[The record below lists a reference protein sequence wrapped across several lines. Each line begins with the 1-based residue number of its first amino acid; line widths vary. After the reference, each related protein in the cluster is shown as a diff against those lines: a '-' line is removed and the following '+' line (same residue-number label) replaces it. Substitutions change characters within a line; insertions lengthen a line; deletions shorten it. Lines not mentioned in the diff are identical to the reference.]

1 MEKNRK
7 TDIDLNGKGVKKI
20 WTEQN
25 FDAKQEE
32 FILSFLDSVRLI
44 SSARNGFFGKV
55 IFGDLK
61 PLFHWGELEVDQ
73 ILLPKK
79 DLPTNQDSAF
89 YLEFEQEETQF
100 FLMLS
105 QPGERLFS
113 EDMKQGLRKLILL
126 NFSSHFQKYS
136 IEAQSPDLNLEKY
149 WNLFNH
155 LVQGVVYHD
164 QSGQIIQANPAAERI
179 LGLTN
184 QQILGKSSV
193 DPSWK
198 SIREDGSPFPGEE
211 HPAMIALA
219 TGKEVRNVVM
229 GIQSIQH
236 QDTTWI
242 VIDAIPEFFQN
253 DGKPKQVLVSFSDIT
268 QIKVIKSEIREKKA
282 ILKSIMESSSE
293 GIWAIDLQERLLY
306 ANTAFFDRFE
316 SIHKRKVV
324 LGESIL
330 DQFEG
335 EFLQSWRKNYQKVF
349 NGESI
354 SLEER
359 FDLEGKVIVLETI
372 IQPIFLGKSIIGAA
386 AFSKDVSHTARYI
399 QTIESQN
406 DRLREIAWTQS
417 HVIRAPLARI
427 MGLMNLIEFQEEMDF
442 QELKGLLKLLRKSS
456 EELDLVIREVVTKSE
471 VVIIQ
476 TDQKSYDS

>member
-1 MEKNRK
+1 MAHIPSEELSMM
-7 TDIDLNGKGVKKI
+7 DL
-20 WTEQN
+20 
-25 FDAKQEE
+25 
-32 FILSFLDSVRLI
+32 
-44 SSARNGFFGKV
+44 
-55 IFGDLK
+55 
-61 PLFHWGELEVDQ
+61 
-73 ILLPKK
+73 
-79 DLPTNQDSAF
+79 
-89 YLEFEQEETQF
+89 
-100 FLMLS
+100 
-105 QPGERLFS
+105 
-113 EDMKQGLRKLILL
+113 
-126 NFSSHFQKYS
+126 
-136 IEAQSPDLNLEKY
+136 
-149 WNLFNH
+149 
-155 LVQGVVYHD
+155 
-164 QSGQIIQANPAAERI
+164 RI
-179 LGLTN
+179 
-184 QQILGKSSV
+184 
-193 DPSWK
+193 
-198 SIREDGSPFPGEE
+198 
-211 HPAMIALA
+211 
-219 TGKEVRNVVM
+219 
-229 GIQSIQH
+229 
-236 QDTTWI
+236 
-242 VIDAIPEFFQN
+242 
-253 DGKPKQVLVSFSDIT
+253 
-268 QIKVIKSEIREKKA
+268 
-282 ILKSIMESSSE
+282 
-293 GIWAIDLQERLLY
+293 
-306 ANTAFFDRFE
+306 AFFDRFE

-417 HVIRAPLARI
+417 HVIRAPLARM